1 MPNPITAAQLSGG
14 PLSHVRVL
22 DLTRVLA
29 GPWATQ
35 LLADMGAEVIKIER
49 PKTGDDTRS
58 WGPPFLKDADGRDTA
73 ESSYFLSANR
83 AKKSVTVDIATADG
97 QELIRQFAA
106 TSDIVI
112 ENYKVGTLA
121 RYGLAYPQL
130 SALNPQLIYC
140 SLTGFGQSGPYAPL
154 PGYDFVFQ
162 GMGGLMSI
170 TGLPDDLPGGG
181 PVKCGIAISDILA
194 GMYAAVAVLAAL
206 EHRHIS
212 GRGQYIDLALFDCVV
227 GLNSYQALNYFLS
240 GKTPQRMGNAHTNMV
255 PYQAFACRDGH
266 VIVAVGNDSQFV
278 NFCKVIERP
287 DLSADSRFA
296 TAAQRVRHRDE
307 LIPLIARIMVERTMQ
322 GWIDRM
328 EASNVPCGPIYD
340 IAQVFEDPQVVERG
354 MKLSLAHPL
363 GVAAPSLAN
372 PVRFSDTPIRYE
384 HPPPMLGQHTDE
396 MLAGLLGMSNE
407 AIALLR
413 DKDVI

>member
-1 MPNPITAAQLSGG
+1 MPT
-14 PLSHVRVL
+14 PLSHLRVL

-49 PKTGDDTRS
+49 PRTGDDTRG

-97 QELIRQFAA
+97 QDLIRQIAA
-106 TSDIVI
+106 KSDVVI

-121 RYGLAYPQL
+121 RYGLAYSDL
-130 SALNPQLIYC
+130 SALNPRLIYC
-140 SLTGFGQSGPYAPL
+140 SLTGFGQTGPYAPL

-170 TGLPDDLPGGG
+170 TGLPDEVPGGG

-194 GMYAAVAVLAAL
+194 GMYAGTAVLAAL

-212 GRGQYIDLALFDCVV
+212 GRGQHIDLALFDCVV
-227 GLNSYQALNYFLS
+227 GLTSYQALNYFLS
-240 GKTPQRMGNAHTNMV
+240 GKTPPRMGNAHTNMV
-255 PYQAFACRDGH
+255 PYQAFACNEGH
-266 VIVAVGNDSQFV
+266 VIVAVGNDSQFAS
-278 NFCKVIERP
+278 FCRVIERP
-287 DLSADSRFA
+287 ELAADARF
-296 TAAQRVRHRDE
+296 TRAAGRVRHRDE
-307 LIPLIARIMVERTMQ
+307 LIPVVERIMRGRTMSD
-322 GWIDRM
+322 WIARM
-328 EASNVPCGPIYD
+328 EAANVPCGPIYD
-340 IAQVFEDPQVVERG
+340 IPRVFEDPQVAERG
-354 MKLSLAHPL
+354 MKLLLDHPL
-363 GVAAPSLAN
+363 GVAAPGLAN
-372 PVRFSDTPIRYE
+372 PIHFSDTPIRYQ

-396 MLAGLLGMSNE
+396 TLSDLLGLSAE
-407 AIALLR
+407 AVEQLR
-413 DKDVI
+413 SKNVI